1 MSKKY
6 STSLIGIGA
15 LGSRF
20 LSFLQNSK
28 NFKLKQIISTKSY
41 QEFKIPSQV
50 EIVSSIE
57 NLDSKIEVVFLCL
70 PDSLIFETLEKI
82 EKLKIEKL
90 TVVCF
95 SGSLTPNQKL
105 NFSYGFLHPVNSFPE
120 KNTSHND
127 LKKIFWNLL
136 GDSQFSEIA
145 KSVVSELE
153 GQIFELKSENSKPLY
168 HTSCVLASNLVTSLL
183 TTAEESLSKAL
194 QNPKQAKTILHIL
207 VKSSVENYFLTEKEK
222 ALSGPV
228 KRKDFETVEKNLNS
242 LKNDF
247 PQGIEVYKSL
257 SKNLL
262 KILDTKFS
270 ESEKQKLLEI
280 LEKP

>member
-20 LSFLQNSK
+20 LHFLKSSK
-28 NFKLKQIISTKSY
+28 NFELKQIISTKNYS
-41 QEFKIPSQV
+41 EFTIPQNVSVNYSIEKISQV
-50 EIVSSIE
+50 
-57 NLDSKIEVVFLCL
+57 EVVFLCL

-120 KNTSHND
+120 KSTSHND

-262 KILDTKFS
+262 KILETKFS